1 MYLDVNFDCECGSV
15 VEDSLIYP
23 ASRFST
29 EQERKTETET
39 EHELECDSCGRPYI
53 VSLRSSF
60 YGVQCSVDN
69 GDIDPRVGVPYPSES
84 KEELP
89 WLGEDSQRILIFRQ
103 QLKTINLLV
112 ESQFSEDVI
121 HGLSVMLHGH
131 AVAAAEGYLYSTFIE
146 HVKSSDVLVRSLV
159 ESDPEFSKR
168 TFSLSEIFSRQE
180 VLSSEIEKYL
190 KDLIFHNLHKTKEM
204 YKSVLG
210 FDFGDVGWFFKAI
223 TIRHHC
229 VHRGGYDKEGNRL
242 SISLDSVR
250 ELASNLSDLVESI
263 EVRVKDFD
271 YSGNRILSSL

>member
-1 MYLDVNFDCECGSV
+1 MYIDVNFDCECGSV

-23 ASRFST
+23 ASKFST
-29 EQERKTETET
+29 EQERKAETET

-69 GDIDPRVGVPYPSES
+69 GDIDPRCGVPYPSES

-89 WLGEDSQRILIFRQ
+89 WLGVDSQRILIFRQ
-103 QLKTINLLV
+103 QLKTISLLV
-112 ESQFSEDVI
+112 ESQFSEDVV
-121 HGLSVMLHGH
+121 HGLSVMLHAH

-168 TFSLSEIFSRQE
+168 TFSLSEIFTRQE

-204 YKSVLG
+204 HKSVLG
-210 FDFGDVGWFFKAI
+210 FDFGNVSWFFRAVA
-223 TIRHHC
+223 IRHHC
-229 VHRGGYDKEGNRL
+229 VHRGGYDKEGNKL
-242 SISLDSVR
+242 SITLESVR
-250 ELASNLSDLVESI
+250 ELASDLSDLVESI